1 MDHLDRTE
9 MTVETELKLHIS
21 PEHLQQLKRHPFIR
35 SLSGGHARTQKL
47 YSIYYDTP
55 DLELRQHMMALRLR
69 RVGKQWIQTL
79 KGGGQANAGLH
90 QRNEWETPVPSEQLN
105 FDALKACG
113 GELPRGVHNRL
124 QPVFVTDFSRNVR
137 LVDFEG
143 AQIELCMDSGEIRA
157 GQSSCP
163 ISELEL
169 ELRLVTGQPSIQ
181 LSPRGGKGD
190 CILSLWE
197 RIEVRDSASR
207 LREQLPDRSSRTSGL
222 RPTVSER
229 QLKSGEPQQL
239 FRLALALLDIV
250 PLEVEH
256 TSKAEYGYLLFSAA
270 KPSVSKPR
278 FPALKKSQ
286 SIASALQSMIGAC
299 LAHVQSNVPGALL
312 KLDEEY
318 LHQVRVGLRRL
329 RVVLAIAQ
337 RFRADD
343 ELTFLREQ
351 VAKLCVELGRSRD
364 WDVFVTQTLAPI
376 CTRLPEHAGL
386 REVLATSERAR
397 KKQHAG
403 MEKSLAS
410 QDFQRLLLRFGAWM
424 YGTQTGET
432 EITLVLFA
440 TQVLQ
445 RRSKQVAKHGKA
457 LVGEDAAQLHLLRIA
472 CKKLRYST
480 EMFGSLFNAAKTKSY
495 VTALAELQDILG
507 ILNDIAVAHRLL
519 DELDN
524 AARHDTLALVRGWM
538 EHDYAERVAE
548 FGKAWKRFA
557 AQKGFWN

>member
-1 MDHLDRTE
+1 
-9 MTVETELKLHIS
+9 
-21 PEHLQQLKRHPFIR
+21 
-35 SLSGGHARTQKL
+35 
-47 YSIYYDTP
+47 
-55 DLELRQHMMALRLR
+55 MMALRLR

-169 ELRLVTGQPSIQ
+169 ELRLVTG
-181 LSPRGGKGD
+181 
-190 CILSLWE
+190 E
-197 RIEVRDSASR
+197 ASR
-207 LREQLPDRSSRTSGL
+207 LREQLPDRPSRTSGL

-229 QLKSGEPQQL
+229 QLKSSTPQQL
-239 FRLALALLDIV
+239 FKLALALLDIV

-286 SIASALQSMIGAC
+286 SIASALQSLIGAC

-337 RFRADD
+337 RFHADD
-343 ELTFLREQ
+343 ELTALREQ

-364 WDVFVTQTLAPI
+364 WDVFVTQTVAPI

-386 REVLATSERAR
+386 REVLSVSERAR

-403 MEKSLAS
+403 MEKNLAS

-424 YGTQTGET
+424 HGEQAGET
-432 EITLVLFA
+432 ETTLEQFA
-440 TQVLQ
+440 SQILE